1 MAGLR
6 AGRGRRAEAA
16 LAGWQIL
23 YMILICGFFCLV
35 VVIGRSWSGRA
46 DWGRR
51 QTLAVITGALLP
63 AILMSLVLPA
73 ALRALEP
80 FATLP
85 MLALLIWLARRYQP
99 APLGSSGRCRFRVSG
114 GAEPSC

>member
-1 MAGLR
+1 M
-6 AGRGRRAEAA
+6 
-16 LAGWQIL
+16 
-23 YMILICGFFCLV
+23 
-35 VVIGRSWSGRA
+35 IGRSWSGRA
-46 DWGRR
+46 DGGRR

-85 MLALLIWLARRYQP
+85 MLAMLIWLARRYQP
-99 APLGSSGRCRFRVSG
+99 ARPPRLIRPVPVPGQRWR
-114 GAEPSC
+114 